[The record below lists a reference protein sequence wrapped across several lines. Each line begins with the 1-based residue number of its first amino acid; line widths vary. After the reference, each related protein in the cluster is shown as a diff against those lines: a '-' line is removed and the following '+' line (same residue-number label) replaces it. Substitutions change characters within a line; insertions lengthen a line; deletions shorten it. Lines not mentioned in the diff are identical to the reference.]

1 MMFQKKGKEIL
12 KKGEI
17 FQNLVKNVQ
26 NLKIFEKGQV
36 IVRDNC
42 MQ

>member
-1 MMFQKKGKEIL
+1 MFQKKGKEIL

-26 NLKIFEKGQV
+26 NLKIFEKEQV

>member
-1 MMFQKKGKEIL
+1 MFQKKGKEIL

>member
-26 NLKIFEKGQV
+26 NLKIFEKEQV

>member
-36 IVRDNC
+36 IVRDN
-42 MQ
+42 